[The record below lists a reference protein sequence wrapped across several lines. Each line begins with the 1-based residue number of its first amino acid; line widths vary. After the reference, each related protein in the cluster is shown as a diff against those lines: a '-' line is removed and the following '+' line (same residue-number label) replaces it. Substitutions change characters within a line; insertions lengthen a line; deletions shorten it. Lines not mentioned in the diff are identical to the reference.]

1 MVTKQVLRIAG
12 LAGLV
17 ALAACSTGPLGV
29 CVPDAENPSQV
40 NCPVPADPDLPT
52 QPQELDQ

>member
-29 CVPDAENPSQV
+29 CYPDRENPNSEV
-40 NCPVPADPDLPT
+40 CPAPEPEQFAAD
-52 QPQELDQ
+52 Q